1 MNISLIKTGLTGLLC
16 LNLAACNY
24 FTPYQMPIQ
33 QGNIIEAEAVE
44 RVAVG
49 LTRAQVRSILGTP
62 LLADSFHVNRW
73 DYVYTLT
80 ERFKDKEKMALTVY
94 FANDTVTRVEKH
106 TAIQPGEQAVIAT
119 PEPAEFNK
127 ASTLQITPNAAD
139 AINAPQGLNPA
150 ETPIDSNLLNK
161 PLVR

>member
-1 MNISLIKTGLTGLLC
+1 MNISLIKTGLIGLLC
-16 LNLAACNY
+16 LNLTACNY
-24 FTPYQMPIQ
+24 FTPYRMTVQ

-44 RVAVG
+44 RVTVG

-106 TAIQPGEQAVIAT
+106 TDIKSGEQAVTAT
-119 PEPAEFNK
+119 PQPAEFNK
-127 ASTLQITPNAAD
+127 AQPLQITPNAAD
-139 AINAPQGLNPA
+139 ALNAPQALTPA
-150 ETPIDSNLLNK
+150 ETPIDSNLINK
-161 PLVR
+161 PLAR